1 MTSVG
6 LRAWWRP
13 EETGTAT
20 PSISLGYDTTEYDTA
35 SSSQDTSSA
44 YFVGLNWVDVF
55 QPDDKIGVALGQPTM
70 NESLDGV
77 SPFAWE
83 VYYSFKPNDSIT
95 VTPAIFA
102 GSDRDGTKNGD
113 VTGAVIETT
122 FNF

>member
-1 MTSVG
+1 
-6 LRAWWRP
+6 
-13 EETGTAT
+13 
-20 PSISLGYDTTEYDTA
+20 
-35 SSSQDTSSA
+35 
-44 YFVGLNWVDVF
+44 
-55 QPDDKIGVALGQPTM
+55 M

-122 FNF
+122 FTF